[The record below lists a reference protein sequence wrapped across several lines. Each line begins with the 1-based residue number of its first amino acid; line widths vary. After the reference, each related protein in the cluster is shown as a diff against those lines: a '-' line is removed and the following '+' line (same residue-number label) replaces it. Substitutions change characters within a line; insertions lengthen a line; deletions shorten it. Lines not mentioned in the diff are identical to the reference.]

1 MDFIPNSFD
10 IIIDKGCMDAIF
22 CSENSFEN
30 SNLAIKE
37 IYKVLKNK
45 GLYIMMTNSGQ
56 DHRK

>member
-30 SNLAIKE
+30 SN
-37 IYKVLKNK
+37 
-45 GLYIMMTNSGQ
+45 
-56 DHRK
+56 